1 VLDERIAGDPALER
15 YLRRTGK
22 IIVDDLDWEAAGRVG
37 LSDDEV
43 FALTYFSDIESQ
55 TFRYL
60 GALLTMRPRWEPD
73 AAAFLTTWN
82 YEEFFHGRAL
92 ARLLRVAGHP
102 LASSRV
108 GDISARARANERIER
123 LLGPLAARLFARQF
137 PAVHM
142 TFGAIHE
149 LTTLRGY
156 ERLAATTAN
165 PVLRGLCQRIARQE
179 RRHFAWYFSQ
189 ARTRLSHSRSAQRL
203 TRAVLRLNW
212 VPVGGG
218 VKNDAEVLRLF
229 GVLFPG
235 PLGPAVCREIDAKIG
250 ALPGLEGLRLM
261 RGYFGEGDRPVPPP
275 RLAGLRTP
283 VRFGLSLFCS
293 HAQGRASTL
302 GARGSARSR
311 RRSQPRAGAQPPGGP

>member
-1 VLDERIAGDPALER
+1 VLDERLAADPALER

-22 IIVDDLDWEAAGRVG
+22 IVVDDLDWDAGARVG

-43 FALTYFSDIESQ
+43 FALTYFADIESQ

-60 GALLTMRPRWEPD
+60 GALLAMQARWEPA
-73 AAAFLTTWN
+73 AAAFLTTWS

-92 ARLLRVAGHP
+92 ARLLRVAGHALP
-102 LASSRV
+102 SSRV
-108 GDISARARANERIER
+108 EEVGAGARANERLER

-142 TFGAIHE
+142 TFGAVHE

-156 ERLAATTAN
+156 ERLAATTHN

-179 RRHFAWYFSQ
+179 RRHFAWYFNH
-189 ARTRLSHSRSAQRL
+189 ARAELRNRPSAQRV

-212 VPVGGG
+212 VPVGAG
-218 VKNDAEVLRLF
+218 VKSDAEVLRLYR
-229 GVLFPG
+229 VLFPG
-235 PLGPAVCREIDAKIG
+235 AIGTAVCVEIDQRIG
-250 ALPGLEGLRLM
+250 SLPGLEGLRLL
-261 RGYFGEGDRPVPPP
+261 RGYFGDGERVSPP

-283 VRFGLSLFCS
+283 LRLGLSL
-293 HAQGRASTL
+293 L
-302 GARGSARSR
+302 GARARSGTR
-311 RRSQPRAGAQPPGGP
+311 RASGR

>member
-1 VLDERIAGDPALER
+1 MLDARLAGDPALER

-22 IIVDDLDWEAAGRVG
+22 ISTDDLDWEAAARVG

-60 GALLTMRPRWEPD
+60 GALLSMQSRWEPA

-102 LASSRV
+102 LSGSRV
-108 GDISARARANERIER
+108 SEISARARANERIER
-123 LLGPLAARLFARQF
+123 LLGPLAARVFARQF

-179 RRHFAWYFSQ
+179 RRHFAWYFNQ
-189 ARTRLSHSRSAQRL
+189 ARAQLAGSRSAQRV
-203 TRAVLRLNW
+203 TRAVMRLNW
-212 VPVGGG
+212 VPVGAG
-218 VKNDAEVLRLF
+218 VKSDAEVSRLF
-229 GVLFPG
+229 RVLFPG
-235 PLGPAVCREIDAKIG
+235 PLGPAVCQEIDAKIES
-250 ALPGLEGLRLM
+250 LPGLEGLRLM
-261 RGYFGEGDRPVPPP
+261 RSYFGAGGHAASP
-275 RLAGLRTP
+275 RLAGMRTP
-283 VRFGLSLFCS
+283 LRLGLSFVGEKI
-293 HAQGRASTL
+293 ATR
-302 GARGSARSR
+302 ARGR
-311 RRSQPRAGAQPPGGP
+311 PRPQHAGGA

>member
-1 VLDERIAGDPALER
+1 VLDERLAGDPALER

-22 IIVDDLDWEAAGRVG
+22 ISVDDLDWEEARRVG

-60 GALLTMRPRWEPD
+60 GALLTMRPGWEPE

-102 LASSRV
+102 LASSRI

-165 PVLRGLCQRIARQE
+165 PVLRDLCQRIARQE
-179 RRHFAWYFSQ
+179 RRHFAWYFNQ
-189 ARTRLSHSRSAQRL
+189 ARARLSHSRSAQRL

-212 VPVGGG
+212 VPVGAG
-218 VKNDAEVLRLF
+218 VKTDAEVLRLF
-229 GVLFPG
+229 GILFPG
-235 PLGPAVCREIDAKIG
+235 PLGASVSQQIDDKIG
-250 ALPGLEGLRLM
+250 SLPGLEGIRPM
-261 RGYFGEGDRPVPPP
+261 RSYFGEGDHARPPP

-283 VRFGLSLFCS
+283 LRFGLSLL
-293 HAQGRASTL
+293 AT
-302 GARGSARSR
+302 RGSTPSR
-311 RRSQPRAGAQPPGGP
+311 RRTRPSAGAQPASGR